1 MGNSLLRE
9 NSFRWQQDPQEMPRD
24 LRLQTPKQRT
34 SRCLDCHIADGC
46 FCLPWKKIR
55 IFKER
60 QDSKKESKGMS
71 SAPIQDSS
79 DQTYIEEL
87 CYTLINHSVL
97 PRRPSGNSA
106 EGYYENVSCKAESPR
121 ESSRGT
127 ETEYSLLHVQS
138 TPRHPP
144 SPEDVYE
151 LLMPPSISSHS
162 LQQPRLP
169 VAPPESRFSHL

>member
-9 NSFRWQQDPQEMPRD
+9 NRWQQDTQEMPWD

-34 SRCLDCHIADGC
+34 SRCWDCHIADGC
-46 FCLPWKKIR
+46 FCLPWKKIH

-60 QDSKKESKGMS
+60 QDSQKESEGMS

-79 DQTYIEEL
+79 DQIYVEEL
-87 CYTLINHSVL
+87 CYTLIDHSVL
-97 PRRPSGNSA
+97 PRRPSGNSS
-106 EGYYENVSCKAESPR
+106 EGYYENVSCKAESPG

-127 ETEYSLLHVQS
+127 ETEYSLLHMPS

-144 SPEDVYE
+144 SPDDVYE
-151 LLMPPSISSHS
+151 LLMPPSVSSHF
-162 LQQPRLP
+162 LQQPHLP
-169 VAPPESRFSHL
+169 GTPPESHFSHF

>member
-9 NSFRWQQDPQEMPRD
+9 N
-24 LRLQTPKQRT
+24 
-34 SRCLDCHIADGC
+34 RCLDCHIADGC